1 MKSYRVLIVEDEVLI
16 ADTLKRYLSE
26 RGHEVVGMALSYEEA
41 VRLFYKTQPELV
53 LLDIRIQG
61 AQNGID
67 FARFIQRQARPCPYI
82 FLTSQM
88 DSWTIDQAKES
99 FPGGYLSKPIQKH
112 SLYATI
118 EMVMYKHQMRESPLP
133 CLQFHKGKRHYQI
146 ALSDILF
153 LHSDH
158 VYVEIHT
165 LHHQKILCRS
175 PLKCLLAQL
184 PAEQFVQTHRSYI
197 VNLQHV
203 SRLEKDALYV
213 RDTPIPISRSRR
225 KAVLASLYDD

>member
-1 MKSYRVLIVEDEVLI
+1 
-16 ADTLKRYLSE
+16 
-26 RGHEVVGMALSYEEA
+26 
-41 VRLFYKTQPELV
+41 
-53 LLDIRIQG
+53 
-61 AQNGID
+61 
-67 FARFIQRQARPCPYI
+67 
-82 FLTSQM
+82 
-88 DSWTIDQAKES
+88 
-99 FPGGYLSKPIQKH
+99 
-112 SLYATI
+112 
-118 EMVMYKHQMRESPLP
+118 PLP